1 MLALVLLLGPGLLQY
16 WGEMV
21 KSWVDMFIY
30 CVMLMADGCTSLAW
44 QDALGN
50 DN

>member
-21 KSWVDMFIY
+21 KLGLDMFIC
-30 CVMLMADGCTSLAW
+30 CVILMADGSIVAGLAGR
-44 QDALGN
+44 LGQ
-50 DN
+50 